1 MRLPRSRRGK
11 TPIDVGVVTQ
21 ESGPRVRVSIGED
34 GHGAQSYRKNSDLD
48 FTETENLILML
59 QYKLAVAKGEIA
71 DDGDEKK

>member
-21 ESGPRVRVSIGED
+21 ESGPRVRLSIGED

-48 FTETENLILML
+48 VPETENLILML
-59 QYKLAVAKGEIA
+59 QYHVEKAKGNIK
-71 DDGDEKK
+71 DE